1 MAAPNIT
8 FISDMY
14 VTRDDLTFKLRV
26 INLWHQMS
34 FYNKNEIWSIEM
46 ILLDEHGNKI
56 QAMVS
61 KRNLYRFK
69 NVVKDGMTFYIKGP
83 NFAALKTG
91 SFKLTPHDQKFTF
104 VQQTVVTECNN
115 FSRSLFGFSFVDY
128 QAVLS
133 LTHPQDTSVDV
144 MGLVVAI
151 AEIQQGD
158 PEKSKHRLNIR
169 IQDANGLQLHV
180 NLWGEYAYKMLDYIN
195 NNPDNRR
202 IVVILQFDRPSVNTY
217 FTSSKLF
224 INSDIDEITNFNKS
238 LDGDDR
244 PDSSTNT
251 FSIIPS
257 NQNSAYDDFMVKNNL
272 KGIAE
277 VWEPVERGD
286 DLGLYSGEINALK
299 GLKLAFKISVTIFNV
314 SNKNNQYGI
323 ARISDDETLIEQ
335 LENKF
340 TESQDAV
347 SGTDDN
353 ITPSTIEKNDT
364 TSPMNILNTT
374 PVLKRNLEEVFDLEI
389 NDHLSTT
396 KTLKISPDGP
406 GKQLLKVK
414 LEKND

>member
-1 MAAPNIT
+1 M
-8 FISDMY
+8 
-14 VTRDDLTFKLRV
+14 L
-26 INLWHQMS
+26 
-34 FYNKNEIWSIEM
+34 
-46 ILLDEHGNKI
+46 
-56 QAMVS
+56 S
-61 KRNLYRFK
+61 KKNLYRLK
-69 NVVKDGMTFYIKGP
+69 NVVKDGLTFYIRGP

-104 VQQTVVTECNN
+104 VQQTVVTECND
-115 FSRSLFGFSFVDY
+115 FSGSVFGFS
-128 QAVLS
+128 LN
-133 LTHPQDTSVDV
+133 HPHDTSVDV
-144 MGLVVAI
+144 MSLVVAI
-151 AEIQQGD
+151 AEIQQGH

-180 NLWGEYAYKMLDYIN
+180 NLWGEYAYKMLDYIHN
-195 NNPDNRR
+195 NEDIRR
-202 IVVILQFDRPSVNTY
+202 IVLILQFGQINVWRDRPSVNIY

-257 NQNSAYDDFMVKNNL
+257 NQISAYDDFMVKNNL

-286 DLGLYSGEINALK
+286 DLGLYPGEINALK
-299 GLKLAFKISVTIFNV
+299 GLKLAFKISVTKFNM

-340 TESQDAV
+340 DESQSLDFGSVDLQSQDIKNLKDAV

-353 ITPSTIEKNDT
+353 ITPSTIDKNDT
-364 TSPMNILNTT
+364 TNPMKILNTT
-374 PVLKRNLEEVFDLEI
+374 PVLKRHLEEVFDLEM
-389 NDHLSTT
+389 NDHLSTS
-396 KTLKISPDGP
+396 KTPKISPDGP